1 MKETNVSSSTED
13 FDPDEN
19 NFTPSSGAFHTQ
31 EDFNENFSID
41 DPQIDEVRE
50 RTKISDLV
58 KVPDAVE
65 FKIPAVTYQNESAF
79 LKLKL
84 LNVNFPDVSNQH
96 IDYQNELTGDS
107 NTQYSTNL
115 VQQYCEILRPAFLA
129 KKILVLGPLDLQ
141 TVSCVINGKHVVGGT
156 TKIRQQNFLAEFL
169 AEKTYGR
176 DINMINAVMFSNFE
190 MAQLSSLWLPVANVS
205 NNGHF
210 VAVNVDI
217 KERKLK
223 LFDTLQNMSFSS
235 SRYFG
240 RKMVKDVF
248 NAIFQV
254 FNTSRSHSL
263 HDSYI
268 VTKTPQ
274 ISQECGV
281 YASLNCLILC
291 MFPSKVLKD
300 LRIKFYNHFFI
311 KQVKKLHALS
321 LVLRNPCCDYINIT
335 NK

>member
-1 MKETNVSSSTED
+1 MEDSNISSSTED

-50 RTKISDLV
+50 RMKISDLV
-58 KVPDAVE
+58 EVPDAIE

-84 LNVNFPDVSNQH
+84 RNVKFPDISNQH
-96 IDYQNELTGDS
+96 IDFQDELTGDS
-107 NTQYSTNL
+107 ETQYSQNL
-115 VQQYCEILRPAFLA
+115 VQSYCEILRQAFLA
-129 KKILVLGPLDLQ
+129 KKILVLGPLDIQ
-141 TVSCVINGKHVVGGT
+141 TVACVINGKHVQGGT

-169 AEKTYGR
+169 AEKTFGR
-176 DINMINAVMFSNFE
+176 DINMINAVIFSNFE
-190 MAQLSSLWLPVANVS
+190 MAQNSSLYLRLANVAH
-205 NNGHF
+205 NGHF

-217 KERKLK
+217 EERKLK
-223 LFDTLQNMSFSS
+223 LFDTYLDMSFSS
-235 SRYFG
+235 SRFFG

-248 NAIFQV
+248 NAIFKV

-268 VTKTPQ
+268 ITKTPQ

-281 YASLNCLILC
+281 YASLNCLLLC
-291 MFPSKVLKD
+291 MFPSKVLTD
-300 LRIKFYNHFFI
+300 LKIKSYNHYFI
-311 KQVKKLHALS
+311 KQIKKLHALT